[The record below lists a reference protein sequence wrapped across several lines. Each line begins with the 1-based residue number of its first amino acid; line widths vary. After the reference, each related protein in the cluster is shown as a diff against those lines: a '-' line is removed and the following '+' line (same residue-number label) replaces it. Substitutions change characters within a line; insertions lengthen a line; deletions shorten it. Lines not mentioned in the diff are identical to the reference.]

1 MSQLKVP
8 VYGLMRTADLPET
21 NLVETAACYVEVTKL
36 AIFLH
41 PSTYG
46 SRHIY
51 DRYTG
56 HKTCFLYSNVFAF
69 VFEKLPYF
77 YRLKDWVFLPV
88 QCQTSISIRR
98 IYMFFFFQN
107 YLKV

>member
-1 MSQLKVP
+1 MINRLIMQTFVISVTGTTNHLDQIVSQLKVP

-21 NLVETAACYVEVTKL
+21 NLVETAACYVKVTKL

-46 SRHIY
+46 SKYIY

-56 HKTCFLYSNVFAF
+56 HKTCFLYSNVFSF
-69 VFEKLPYF
+69 IFDK
-77 YRLKDWVFLPV
+77 
-88 QCQTSISIRR
+88 
-98 IYMFFFFQN
+98 
-107 YLKV
+107 